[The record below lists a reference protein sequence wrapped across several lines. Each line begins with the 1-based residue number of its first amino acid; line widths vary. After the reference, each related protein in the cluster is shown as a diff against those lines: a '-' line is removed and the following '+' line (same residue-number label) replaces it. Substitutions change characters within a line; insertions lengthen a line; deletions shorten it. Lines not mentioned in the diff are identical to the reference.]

1 MGRNL
6 MEGLSLLTLHSH
18 VELQEEE
25 VDPMEVAVVMGPVV
39 VEAAT
44 LEGVVAVVNAS
55 NAVKLVT
62 GLGIAPLAAEEGG
75 VIAVAAEVGE
85 VIVTVGVIVEEVGAG
100 VMAEEVIGTALGQ
113 VTDIPVAVR
122 GVVHLDMT
130 EEVDIATDLVLMID
144 PVAVAAAGEGLGII
158 DLLSIRKSILIEF
171 ASLPSFFAKSI
182 FCTFLPLTS

>member
-6 MEGLSLLTLHSH
+6 MEELSPSTLHSH
-18 VELQEEE
+18 AELQEEE
-25 VDPMEVAVVMGPVV
+25 VDPMEVAVVM
-39 VEAAT
+39 
-44 LEGVVAVVNAS
+44 
-55 NAVKLVT
+55 
-62 GLGIAPLAAEEGG
+62 
-75 VIAVAAEVGE
+75 
-85 VIVTVGVIVEEVGAG
+85 VGVIVEEVGAG